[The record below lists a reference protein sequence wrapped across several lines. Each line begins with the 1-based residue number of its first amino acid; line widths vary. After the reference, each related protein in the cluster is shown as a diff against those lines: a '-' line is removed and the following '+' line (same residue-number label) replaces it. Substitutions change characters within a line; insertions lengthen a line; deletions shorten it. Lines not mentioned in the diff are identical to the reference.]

1 MIVHALW
8 ITVALVYLTLILYI
22 LQVVTSSTAW
32 DHVPRHLKPS
42 FNVLVQLLMRS
53 RAESTI
59 RAYLAKIKAFSSR
72 CRNKRI
78 PFQLPI
84 PSSVAFLY
92 LADYFEKSKSGSSFT
107 LVHAALKWFHSLVP
121 GPNSFDSTV
130 CHNILESSKRSRTT
144 PIKKKAPF
152 TSDMVKKVI
161 DKYAHANASLSDLR
175 IASLCALGFAGFF
188 RFNEIVNIL
197 PKHLEL
203 HDDFLKIFI
212 PRSKTDV
219 YREGNFVFI
228 RKISGIYC
236 PVNLILRYV
245 NMAGVY
251 LDSDLPLFR
260 GLTYHKS
267 SNTYSLRSGKLS
279 YSRCRE
285 IFKDCVIGLGYD
297 DTSFGLH
304 SLRSGGITPVVCNS
318 NNSVSRRL
326 LKLHGRWKTDLQ

>member
-1 MIVHALW
+1 
-8 ITVALVYLTLILYI
+8 
-22 LQVVTSSTAW
+22 
-32 DHVPRHLKPS
+32 
-42 FNVLVQLLMRS
+42 MRS

-59 RAYLAKIKAFSSR
+59 RAYLAKIKAFSSW
-72 CRNKRI
+72 CGNKRI

-92 LADYFEKSKSGSSFT
+92 LADYFKKSKSGSSLT

-144 PIKKKAPF
+144 SIKKKAPF
-152 TSDMVKKVI
+152 TSDIAKKVI
-161 DKYAHANASLSDLR
+161 DKYAHANANLSDLR

-197 PKHLEL
+197 PKHLEF

-219 YREGNFVFI
+219 YRKGNFVFI
-228 RKISGIYC
+228 RKVSGIYC
-236 PVNLILRYV
+236 PVNLILRYI
-245 NMAGVY
+245 NMAGVS

-267 SNTYSLRSGKLS
+267 SNTYSLRSSKLS
-279 YSRCRE
+279 YSRCRKKSRIVLKVWVTTTLPLDSTVSGRVILLLLFVTVAILCLVGYLNYMAAGRRTWLE
-285 IFKDCVIGLGYD
+285 IC
-297 DTSFGLH
+297 TS
-304 SLRSGGITPVVCNS
+304 RKK
-318 NNSVSRRL
+318 R
-326 LKLHGRWKTDLQ
+326 KTV